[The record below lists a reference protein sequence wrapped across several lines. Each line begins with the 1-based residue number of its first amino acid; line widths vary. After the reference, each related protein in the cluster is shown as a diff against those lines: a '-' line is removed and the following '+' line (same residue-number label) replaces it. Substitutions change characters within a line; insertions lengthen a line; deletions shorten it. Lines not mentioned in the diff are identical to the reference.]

1 MLANTISNKWSE
13 TTVKNEPT
21 IELVVFDI
29 DEVSFG
35 IPIDKLDRIISN
47 VHLDKDATLIQNVE
61 IIDLHDRL
69 TGISISN
76 PTAIAIFTNDSQQL
90 YGIPIDTVP
99 TLICVPLDRIR
110 TLPSEFRTTNPVGI
124 ASHIA
129 MISNSTTALTIFIL
143 A

>member
-1 MLANTISNKWSE
+1 MFANTISTKWSE

-35 IPIDKLDRIISN
+35 IPID
-47 VHLDKDATLIQNVE
+47 
-61 IIDLHDRL
+61 
-69 TGISISN
+69 
-76 PTAIAIFTNDSQQL
+76 
-90 YGIPIDTVP
+90 TVP
-99 TLICVPLDRIR
+99 TLVCIPLDLIR
-110 TLPSEFRTTNPVGI
+110 TLPDDFRTTNPVGI

>member
-1 MLANTISNKWSE
+1 MFANTISNKWSE
-13 TTVKNEPT
+13 TTAKNEPT

-76 PTAIAIFTNDSQQL
+76 PTAIAIFTNAAQ
-90 YGIPIDTVP
+90 
-99 TLICVPLDRIR
+99 
-110 TLPSEFRTTNPVGI
+110 
-124 ASHIA
+124 
-129 MISNSTTALTIFIL
+129 
-143 A
+143 